1 MTDEAPASTAHPLPT
16 PAAPVPVPATSAP
29 DGVHLRGRFRRAMR
43 ALTDPPPPGV
53 IEEPGA
59 LPTVP
64 SDLVPLLRELG
75 GALLSSGQSV
85 METEQQIGDIAQAYG
100 ADKVRTLVL
109 PTGVFIHVETAQG
122 PESDFTGPNTEET
135 LPLHQIGAVDRL
147 VRDLSTGS
155 ADLAASRVELRKI
168 LATPPH
174 FGPLAV
180 VLGHALL
187 TVGFGLILYPA
198 INALPVY
205 VVMGGLVGVLRL
217 LADRWPTLST
227 ALPVV
232 AAFLVSL
239 ATITLV
245 APALDTDPIRLLA
258 PPLVSFLPGAVL
270 TVAAMELTSNQVI
283 AGASRLVY
291 GIAQLLLLAFGVVA
305 AVTVAG
311 PFSTE
316 STSALLG
323 SWAAWVGVLFVA
335 VGHRYF
341 SSPPRGS
348 FWWLLLAL
356 YAAFA
361 AQTLGLLLLSP
372 QLSGFVGGL
381 VLVPVSQAIQRARTG
396 PPAIVTMLPA
406 FWLLLPGA
414 LGFRGV
420 SELATGVPAGVT
432 DVIDTSLALFS
443 IALGVIVGTAL
454 TGDARRVTRAV
465 VRAVTPAP

>member
-1 MTDEAPASTAHPLPT
+1 
-16 PAAPVPVPATSAP
+16 
-29 DGVHLRGRFRRAMR
+29 MR
-43 ALTDPPPPGV
+43 ALTDPPAPGV
-53 IEEPGA
+53 IEEPGE

-64 SDLVPLLRELG
+64 ADLVPLLRELG

-85 METEQQIGDIAQAYG
+85 MDTEEQIGDVAQAYG
-100 ADKVRTLVL
+100 AEQVRTLVL
-109 PTGVFIHVETAQG
+109 PTGVFIHVETAGG
-122 PESDFTGPNTEET
+122 PQSDFTGPDTQT
-135 LPLHQIGAVDRL
+135 SLPLHQVGAVDRL
-147 VRDLSTGS
+147 VQDLSTGT
-155 ADLAASRVELRKI
+155 ADLAASRIRLREI
-168 LATPPH
+168 LVSPPQ
-174 FGPLAV
+174 FGPLAA

-187 TVGFGLILYPA
+187 TLGFGLILYPA
-198 INALPVY
+198 VNALPAY
-205 VVMGGLVGVLRL
+205 LVMGALVGLLRL

-239 ATITLV
+239 ATITVV
-245 APALDTDPIRLLA
+245 APALDTDPMRLLA

-305 AVTVAG
+305 AVTVTG
-311 PFSTE
+311 PIAQS
-316 STSALLG
+316 SGSATLLG
-323 SWAAWVGVLFVA
+323 WWAAWIGVLCVA

-361 AQTLGLLLLSP
+361 AQAVGLFLLSP

-381 VLVPVSQAIQRARTG
+381 VLVPVSQAIARARTG

-406 FWLLLPGA
+406 FWLLVPGA
-414 LGFRGV
+414 LGFRGL
-420 SELATGVPAGVT
+420 SELATGGYSGVT
-432 DVIDTSLALFS
+432 DVIDTILALFS

-454 TGDARRVTRAV
+454 TRDARRVGRAV
-465 VRAVTPAP
+465 ARAVTPS

>member
-1 MTDEAPASTAHPLPT
+1 
-16 PAAPVPVPATSAP
+16 VPDTL
-29 DGVHLRGRFRRAMR
+29 HLGRRLRRAMR

-53 IEEPGA
+53 IEEPGE
-59 LPTVP
+59 LPSVP

-75 GALLSSGQSV
+75 AALLSSGQSV
-85 METEQQIGDIAQAYG
+85 MDTEQQIGDVAQAYG
-100 ADKVRTLVL
+100 ANPVRTLVL
-109 PTGVFIHVETAQG
+109 PTGVFIHIETTDG
-122 PESDFTGPNTEET
+122 PESDFTGPDTET
-135 LPLHQIGAVDRL
+135 ALPLHQIGAVDRL
-147 VRDLSTGS
+147 VRDLSTGT
-155 ADLAASRVELRKI
+155 ADLAGSRVQLRQI
-168 LATPPH
+168 LATPAH
-174 FGPLAV
+174 YGPLAV
-180 VLGHALL
+180 VLGHGLL
-187 TVGFGLILYPA
+187 TLGFGLILYPA
-198 INALPVY
+198 VNAIPVY
-205 VVMGGLVGVLRL
+205 LVMGALVGLLRL

-239 ATITLV
+239 ATITV
-245 APALDTDPIRLLA
+245 IAPAIGTDPLRLLA

-291 GIAQLLLLAFGVVA
+291 GIAQLLLLAFGAVA

-311 PFSTE
+311 PITTA
-316 STSALLG
+316 STSPELAW
-323 SWAAWVGVLFVA
+323 WAAWVGVLCVA
-335 VGHRYF
+335 VGHQYF

-361 AQTLGLLLLSP
+361 AQALGLLLLSP

-406 FWLLLPGA
+406 FWLLVPGA
-414 LGFRGV
+414 LGFRGL
-420 SELATGVPAGVT
+420 SELATGEAAGIT
-432 DVIDTSLALFS
+432 DVIDTTLALFS

-454 TGDARRVTRAV
+454 ARDARSVTRAV
-465 VRAVTPAP
+465 VRAVG

>member
-1 MTDEAPASTAHPLPT
+1 MTALPPSSSPPHSSPLRTASASH
-16 PAAPVPVPATSAP
+16 
-29 DGVHLRGRFRRAMR
+29 GVHLGGRLRRAIR
-43 ALTDPPPPGV
+43 ALTEPPPPGV
-53 IEEPGA
+53 IEEPGE

-64 SDLVPLLRELG
+64 ADLVPLLRELG
-75 GALLSSGQSV
+75 AALLSSGQSV
-85 METEQQIGDIAQAYG
+85 MDTEQQIGDIAQAYG
-100 ADKVRTLVL
+100 ADQVRTLVL
-109 PTGVFIHVETAQG
+109 PTGVFIHVETAEG
-122 PESDFTGPNTEET
+122 PESDFTGPDTETT

-147 VRDLSTGS
+147 VRDLSTGT
-155 ADLAASRVELRKI
+155 ADLAESRVRLRQI
-168 LATPPH
+168 LAMPPLY
-174 FGPLAV
+174 GPLAV

-198 INALPVY
+198 VDALPAY
-205 VVMGGLVGVLRL
+205 VVMGALVGLLRL

-239 ATITLV
+239 ATITVV

-311 PFSTE
+311 PFSTT
-316 STSALLG
+316 STSPLLG

-361 AQTLGLLLLSP
+361 AQTVGLVLLSP

-381 VLVPVSQAIQRARTG
+381 VLVPVSQAIARARTG

-420 SELATGVPAGVT
+420 SELATGVEAGAT
-432 DVIDTSLALFS
+432 DVIDTVLALFS

-454 TGDARRVTRAV
+454 TRDARRVGRAM
-465 VRAVTPAP
+465 VRAVTPTP

>member
-1 MTDEAPASTAHPLPT
+1 
-16 PAAPVPVPATSAP
+16 
-29 DGVHLRGRFRRAMR
+29 
-43 ALTDPPPPGV
+43 
-53 IEEPGA
+53 
-59 LPTVP
+59 
-64 SDLVPLLRELG
+64 
-75 GALLSSGQSV
+75 
-85 METEQQIGDIAQAYG
+85 
-100 ADKVRTLVL
+100 VL
-109 PTGVFIHVETAQG
+109 PTGVFIHIETTNG
-122 PESDFTGPNTEET
+122 PESDFTGPDTET
-135 LPLHQIGAVDRL
+135 ALPLHQIGAVDRL
-147 VRDLSTGS
+147 VRDLSTGT
-155 ADLAASRVELRKI
+155 ADLAASRVRLRQI
-168 LATPPH
+168 LATPAH
-174 FGPLAV
+174 YGPLAV

-187 TVGFGLILYPA
+187 TLGFGLILYPA
-198 INALPVY
+198 VNAIPVY
-205 VVMGGLVGVLRL
+205 LGMGALVGLLRL

-239 ATITLV
+239 VTITLI
-245 APALDTDPIRLLA
+245 APAIGTDPLRLLA

-311 PFSTE
+311 PITTQ
-316 STSALLG
+316 STSPEL
-323 SWAAWVGVLFVA
+323 SWWAAWVGVLCVA

-361 AQTLGLLLLSP
+361 AQALGLLLLSP

-406 FWLLLPGA
+406 FWLLVPGA
-414 LGFRGV
+414 LGFRGL
-420 SELATGVPAGVT
+420 SELATGEAAGVT
-432 DVIDTSLALFS
+432 DVIDTTLALFS

-454 TGDARRVTRAV
+454 ARDARSVTRAV
-465 VRAVTPAP
+465 VRAVG

>member
-1 MTDEAPASTAHPLPT
+1 MPPHLAHSSPRLRTA
-16 PAAPVPVPATSAP
+16 SAP
-29 DGVHLRGRFRRAMR
+29 HGVHLGGRLRRAMR
-43 ALTDPPPPGV
+43 ILTEPPPPGV
-53 IEEPGA
+53 IAEPRE

-64 SDLVPLLRELG
+64 PDLVPLLRELG
-75 GALLSSGQSV
+75 AALLSSGQSV
-85 METEQQIGDIAQAYG
+85 MDTEQQIGDIAQAYG
-100 ADKVRTLVL
+100 ADRVRTLVL
-109 PTGVFIHVETAQG
+109 PTGVFIHVETADG
-122 PESDFTGPNTEET
+122 PESDFTGPNTETT

-147 VRDLSTGS
+147 VRDLTTGT
-155 ADLAASRVELRKI
+155 ADLGASRGRLRQI
-168 LATPPH
+168 LAMPPH
-174 FGPLAV
+174 YGPLAA

-187 TVGFGLILYPA
+187 TLGFGLILYPTVH
-198 INALPVY
+198 ALPVY
-205 VVMGGLVGVLRL
+205 LAMGAAVGVLRL
-217 LADRWPTLST
+217 VADRWPTLST

-232 AAFLVSL
+232 AAFLVTH
-239 ATITLV
+239 ATITVV
-245 APALDTDPIRLLA
+245 APALDIDPIRLLA

-311 PFSTE
+311 PFSTD
-316 STSALLG
+316 TSSPLLG
-323 SWAAWVGVLFVA
+323 PWAAWVGVLFVA
-335 VGHRYF
+335 IGHRYF
-341 SSPPRGS
+341 SSPPRRS

-361 AQTLGLLLLSP
+361 AQSVGLVLLSP

-381 VLVPVSQAIQRARTG
+381 VLVPVSRVIARAPTG

-454 TGDARRVTRAV
+454 TGDVRRFTRAV
-465 VRAVTPAP
+465 VRAVTPTP